1 MSSRFCTVLLIV
13 FFNLIFSANLTYARQ
28 QRKCFTAEQNRIV
41 DTISTLFTAIGTDDV
56 AKFNSLTASDFYI
69 FDGAVRFNGEDLIAL
84 IKAKHPA
91 RKRYDSNLT
100 APAAR

>member
-28 QRKCFTAEQNRIV
+28 QRKCFTADQNRIV

-56 AKFNSLTASDFYI
+56 AKSTPSLPQTFTYSTEASDSTEKTSSPLSRPNMPR
-69 FDGAVRFNGEDLIAL
+69 ANAMNG
-84 IKAKHPA
+84 
-91 RKRYDSNLT
+91 T
-100 APAAR
+100 